1 MKYIKDK
8 DLDFLG
14 DLGSKDLDNL
24 VKILIKPLTQEL
36 TKREMY
42 KEFYPEHSIYWQDI
56 ASELQHFG
64 GNTIANVI
72 RKKGV
77 VYAEILDDVCKALGF
92 KITNKLSIEEKEDLL
107 LKVGKDDGIIDFF
120 KNQIK
125 DFNIKDTSEK
135 AMKLLS
141 KSTELFSKLTT
152 KSLTDPAYRITI
164 EAVFEIANLR
174 KQANQNKENSISQD
188 CKNNLL
194 PLKYSDE
201 IIIKDEESN
210 SNLAEIKIIDKNS
223 LDKINFEEE
232 NSISVGGISHLLSD
246 TLKGYIGT
254 SSKETLEK
262 AIVEIIFSEK
272 VTQGL
277 ANGTYTLSSKGTV
290 AYNVAKYT
298 GTTGIKEHGKEVITK
313 TVETTGQTT
322 QFLTGGYQL
331 LSIAVAQSHLADIEK
346 RLYSIDNSLK
356 QIIEKLELE
365 DKSRI
370 QGAISY
376 IKSILETIKRND
388 YNKELSSSQKN
399 QIEQKNSDI
408 LHWRD
413 KLLLEFD
420 ILVNDVNKIGNID
433 TFGTENLF
441 NELKK
446 VIKDRISPLKDRYS
460 LLIELNL
467 LLNILTKFIDPK
479 NKEFTKI
486 DINLDEFNKKI
497 ELISKSI
504 ESKQQS
510 KLKSIFN
517 KDYTLQDR
525 KKILDLLQNRYK
537 DDFNHLSTDYKNK
550 ILTIDNAFD
559 LSNNNISLILSL
571 DENSDIKQCLLRN
584 H

>member
-14 DLGSKDLDNL
+14 DLESKDLDNL

-92 KITNKLSIEEKEDLL
+92 KIKNKLSIEEKEELL
-107 LKVGKDDGIIDFF
+107 LKVGKDDGVT
-120 KNQIK
+120 KNIGRQITSLDTK
-125 DFNIKDTSEK
+125 DALAFLAYIP
-135 AMKLLS
+135 A
-141 KSTELFSKLTT
+141 FIT
-152 KSLTDPAYRITI
+152 KKVSDPAYRITI

-174 KQANQNKENSISQD
+174 KQYNLNQENTISQD
-188 CKNNLL
+188 NKEKNL
-194 PLKYSDE
+194 PLEYSDE

-210 SNLAEIKIIDKNS
+210 SNLAEIKVIDKNS

-232 NSISVGGISHLLSD
+232 NSISVGGVSHLLSD

-262 AIVEIIFSEK
+262 AIVEIVFSKE
-272 VTQGL
+272 VTQGI

-298 GTTGIKEHGKEVITK
+298 GTTGSKEHGEAIITK

-322 QFLTGGYQL
+322 QFLTGSYQL

-376 IKSILETIKRND
+376 IKTILETIKRND
-388 YNKELSSSQKN
+388 YKKELSSPQKN

-413 KLLLEFD
+413 KLLLEFE

-446 VIKDRISPLKDRYS
+446 VIKDRINPLKDRYS

-467 LLNILTKFIDPK
+467 LLNILTKFIDPED
-479 NKEFTKI
+479 KEFTKI
-486 DINLDEFNKKI
+486 DINLDEFSKKI

-504 ESKQQS
+504 EDKQQS

-525 KKILDLLQNRYK
+525 KKVLDLLQNRYK

-550 ILTIDNAFD
+550 ILTIDNTFN

>member
-1 MKYIKDK
+1 MKYIEDK
-8 DLDFLG
+8 DLNFLRNFN
-14 DLGSKDLDNL
+14 SKELDNL
-24 VKILIKPLTQEL
+24 VNILTKPLTQEL
-36 TKREMY
+36 TNREMY
-42 KEFYPEHSIYWQDI
+42 KEFYPEHSLYIEEI
-56 ASELQHFG
+56 LSELQHFG

-92 KITNKLSIEEKEDLL
+92 KIRNKLSIEEKEELL
-107 LKVGKDDGIIDFF
+107 LKVGKDDGIT
-120 KNQIK
+120 KNIGRQITSL
-125 DFNIKDTSEK
+125 DTKDTL
-135 AMKLLS
+135 A
-141 KSTELFSKLTT
+141 FLTYIPAFIT
-152 KSLTDPAYRITI
+152 KKVSDPAYRITI
-164 EAVFEIANLR
+164 EAVFEIASLR
-174 KQANQNKENSISQD
+174 KQYNLNQENTISQD
-188 CKNNLL
+188 NKQKNLL
-194 PLKYSDE
+194 LEYSEE
-201 IIIKDEESN
+201 IIVKDEESS
-210 SNLAEIKIIDKNS
+210 SNLAEIKVIDNNS

-232 NSISVGGISHLLSD
+232 NSIAVGGISHLLSD
-246 TLKGYIGT
+246 ITKGTISVSNKTIELVFSPEVIEGIKNGNLYIAEGRAWVKNVT
-254 SSKETLEK
+254 TERF
-262 AIVEIIFSEK
+262 AGHAHIVE
-272 VTQGL
+272 V
-277 ANGTYTLSSKGTV
+277 
-290 AYNVAKYT
+290 
-298 GTTGIKEHGKEVITK
+298 
-313 TVETTGQTT
+313 GQTA

-376 IKSILETIKRND
+376 IKSILENIKKND
-388 YNKELSSSQKN
+388 YKKELSPAQKN

-420 ILVNDVNKIGNID
+420 ILVNDVYKIGNID
-433 TFGTENLF
+433 TFGTENIF

-446 VIKDRISPLKDRYS
+446 VIKDRINPLKDRYS

-467 LLNILTKFIDPK
+467 LLTILIKYIDPED
-479 NKEFTKI
+479 KEFTKI
-486 DINLDEFNKKI
+486 DINLDEFSKKI

-504 ESKQQS
+504 EDKQQS

-517 KDYTLQDR
+517 KDYTLEDR
-525 KKILDLLQNRYK
+525 KKVLDLLQNKYK

-550 ILTIDNAFD
+550 ILTIDNAFN

-571 DENSDIKQCLLRN
+571 DENSQIKQCLLRN
-584 H
+584 N